1 MKRLFFSSF
10 LLFFFSNAAFASYTI
25 NEVKNYYQISGNTE
39 QTLREQ
45 MGELGPVIKGH
56 HYDAQTIWYVTWN
69 YNWHYNH
76 PSQNPCYVKNVT
88 VSANVTSILPAW
100 SNQNSST
107 PYLQNKWNNYLNNLI
122 KHEEGHGNNGKRAA
136 MEIEQALLNTPAM
149 PNCNVLKTELNM
161 KANEIISKHNAW
173 DTQYDME
180 TNHGKNQGAIFP

>member
-10 LLFFFSNAAFASYTI
+10 LIFFFSNAAFSSYSI

-45 MGELGPVIKGH
+45 MGELGPVIKGL

-88 VSANVTSILPAW
+88 VSVNVTSILPAW

-107 PYLQNKWNNYLNNLI
+107 PYLQNKWNTYLNNLS

-149 PNCNVLKTELNM
+149 PNCNALKAELNM
-161 KANEIISKHNAW
+161 KAKEIISKHNTW
-173 DTQYDME
+173 DTQYDMD